1 MNYRLLIV
9 FLLAAHM
16 TGCTSSRPA
25 PDERPSAAQMAPP
38 ADVDSPAF
46 NVESLPKKVPS
57 STEKGTKPGILSGI
71 SQVFS
76 TPAGRAHRQA
86 VRLARAA
93 VPRKLGKGAVYA
105 PKATEVVNAYKNTAA
120 VINADSGA
128 IVTAIG
134 KNKAS
139 AATAPNA
146 TATTTTSKGIS
157 YWWLLIPAAGL
168 ALWLYRKTIPFV

>member
-1 MNYRLLIV
+1 MIARHYFVLIA
-9 FLLAAHM
+9 FLLAAHV
-16 TGCTSSRPA
+16 TGCTSSRRA
-25 PDERPSAAQMAPP
+25 SDERPSAAQMAPP
-38 ADVDSPAF
+38 AKPDTVRTPPA
-46 NVESLPKKVPS
+46 
-57 STEKGTKPGILSGI
+57 GILSGI
-71 SQVFS
+71 GQVFS
-76 TPAGRAHRQA
+76 TPAGIARRQA
-86 VRLARAA
+86 VRLAKAS
-93 VPRKLGKGAVYA
+93 VPKKLGKGAVYA

>member
-1 MNYRLLIV
+1 MNRPQLFARLI
-9 FLLAAHM
+9 LAGIAALVL
-16 TGCTSSRPA
+16 TLALSFAGCRSARPA
-25 PDERPSAAQMAPP
+25 PVAAIQSDTTKHSDNNRSASPSTP
-38 ADVDSPAF
+38 
-46 NVESLPKKVPS
+46 
-57 STEKGTKPGILSGI
+57 KPGILSGI
-71 SQVFS
+71 GSVFS
-76 TPAGRAHRQA
+76 TPAGIARRQA
-86 VRLARAA
+86 VRLARAG
-93 VPRKLGKGAVYA
+93 VPKKLGKGAVYA
-105 PKATEVVNAYKNTAA
+105 PKATEVVNAFKPRAA

-168 ALWLYRKTIPFV
+168 ALWLYRKTFPFA